1 MQCAP
6 HPPYPH
12 CTEPHCVP
20 LFTPHPAS
28 KWQITTTEGGRRWMR
43 MNECSH
49 PPTTTPILPAHPLH
63 LPASPYT
70 TFIPH
75 SLPLLSTA
83 GLCYDCSWCVITH
96 IAVSTAPPWG
106 HPYKGLSFPKVRSE
120 PCTQVLSRHLVWR
133 KEKRKKKLLARTL
146 CLSVCSG
153 HDYWGQC
160 LGCPFCL
167 FFFPPPPL
175 FYPVPSVVPE
185 VSMCSLCVCSQG
197 GGCSYFLVCLCVLEY
212 QRLNVIQQFLS
223 GHYYTH

>member
-1 MQCAP
+1 
-6 HPPYPH
+6 
-12 CTEPHCVP
+12 
-20 LFTPHPAS
+20 
-28 KWQITTTEGGRRWMR
+28 MR

-63 LPASPYT
+63 LPALLYT

-133 KEKRKKKLLARTL
+133 KEKRKKKTACPYSLSVCLQWAWLLRPVSWVSFLFVFFPSSSSLLSCPFCCTGSQYVQL
-146 CLSVCSG
+146 MCLQPRGRLQLLLGMSVCSG
-153 HDYWGQC
+153 IPKAKCDTAVFKRALLYSLAPWLWWVQIVPTYSLMSNLPFNMVFYMLNGQDR
-160 LGCPFCL
+160 G
-167 FFFPPPPL
+167 
-175 FYPVPSVVPE
+175 
-185 VSMCSLCVCSQG
+185 
-197 GGCSYFLVCLCVLEY
+197 
-212 QRLNVIQQFLS
+212 
-223 GHYYTH
+223 

>member
-1 MQCAP
+1 
-6 HPPYPH
+6 
-12 CTEPHCVP
+12 
-20 LFTPHPAS
+20 
-28 KWQITTTEGGRRWMR
+28 MR

-63 LPASPYT
+63 LPASLYT

-133 KEKRKKKLLARTL
+133 KEKRKKNCLPVLFVCLSAVGMTTEASVL
-146 CLSVCSG
+146 GVLSVC
-153 HDYWGQC
+153 
-160 LGCPFCL
+160 
-167 FFFPPPPL
+167 FFSL
-175 FYPVPSVVPE
+175 LLLSSILSLLLYRKSVCAAYVFAAKGE
-185 VSMCSLCVCSQG
+185 AAVTSWYVCVFWNTKG
-197 GGCSYFLVCLCVLEY
+197 
-212 QRLNVIQQFLS
+212 
-223 GHYYTH
+223 

>member
-6 HPPYPH
+6 HTPYPH

-49 PPTTTPILPAHPLH
+49 PLTTTPILPAHPLH

-83 GLCYDCSWCVITH
+83 GLCYDCSWCVIAH

-133 KEKRKKKLLARTL
+133 KEKRRKTA
-146 CLSVCSG
+146 CPYSLSVCLQWAWLLRPVS
-153 HDYWGQC
+153 WVS
-160 LGCPFCL
+160 FL
-167 FFFPPPPL
+167 FVFFSL
-175 FYPVPSVVPE
+175 LLLSSILSLLLYRKSVCAAYVFAAKGE
-185 VSMCSLCVCSQG
+185 AAVTSWYVCVFWNTKGWMWYS
-197 GGCSYFLVCLCVLEY
+197 SF
-212 QRLNVIQQFLS
+212 
-223 GHYYTH
+223 

>member
-1 MQCAP
+1 
-6 HPPYPH
+6 
-12 CTEPHCVP
+12 
-20 LFTPHPAS
+20 
-28 KWQITTTEGGRRWMR
+28 MR

-133 KEKRKKKLLARTL
+133 KEKRKKNCLPVLFVCLSAVGMTTEASVL
-146 CLSVCSG
+146 GVLSVC
-153 HDYWGQC
+153 
-160 LGCPFCL
+160 L
-167 FFFPPPPL
+167 FFPPPL